1 MIKMKM
7 NFVERLVISSL
18 IIVMFTGLSLNPVGT
33 KVGDV
38 APQLMLEDADNLCR
52 QSESDYV
59 LVSFWASYNAES
71 RINNALMDY
80 ACSTSDNV
88 EMVSVSVD
96 ENKSVYETSIEID
109 DIKTSQRYWLQGKQ
123 KSRIQKVFNL
133 TKGFSNYLINK
144 EGVIVARNITPEE
157 LTLLIGQQD

>member
-1 MIKMKM
+1 MKKI
-7 NFVERLVISSL
+7 FVERLIISSL
-18 IIVMFTGLSLNPVGT
+18 IIMMFTGLSLNPEGT
-33 KVGDV
+33 EVGDI
-38 APQLMLEDADNLCR
+38 APQLMLEDVDDLCR

-80 ACSTSDNV
+80 ACSTRKEV
-88 EMVSVSVD
+88 EMISVSVD

-109 DIKTSQRYWLQGKQ
+109 DIKTSLCYLSQGKQ
-123 KSRIQKVFNL
+123 KNRIQKVFNL
-133 TKGFSNYLINK
+133 TKGFGNYLINK
-144 EGVIVARNITPEE
+144 EGVIVARNITPKE

>member
-1 MIKMKM
+1 M
-7 NFVERLVISSL
+7 
-18 IIVMFTGLSLNPVGT
+18 MFTGLSLNPEGT
-33 KVGDV
+33 EVGDI
-38 APQLMLEDADNLCR
+38 APQLMLEDVDDLCR

-80 ACSTSDNV
+80 ACSTRKEV
-88 EMVSVSVD
+88 EMISVSVD

-109 DIKTSQRYWLQGKQ
+109 DIKTSLCYLSQGKQ
-123 KSRIQKVFNL
+123 KNRIQKVFNL
-133 TKGFSNYLINK
+133 TKGFGNYLINK

>member
-1 MIKMKM
+1 MKKI
-7 NFVERLVISSL
+7 FVERLIISSL
-18 IIVMFTGLSLNPVGT
+18 IIMMFTGLSLNPEGTEVGE
-33 KVGDV
+33 V
-38 APQLMLEDADNLCR
+38 APQLMLEDVDDLCR

-80 ACSTSDNV
+80 ACSTRKEV
-88 EMVSVSVD
+88 EMISVSVD

-109 DIKTSQRYWLQGKQ
+109 DIKTSLCYLSQGKQ
-123 KSRIQKVFNL
+123 KNRIQKVFNL
-133 TKGFSNYLINK
+133 TKGFGNYLINK
-144 EGVIVARNITPEE
+144 EGVIVARNITPKE